1 MKIRFLGA
9 DKIVTGSC
17 HLLEVGG
24 RKILLDCG
32 MFQGPKVI
40 KDLNRRPFAFNPGEI
55 DAVILSHAHI
65 DHSGLLPKLVKE
77 GFKGF
82 IHCTHVQKNCARSCC
97 PTVAISRNLMR
108 KWPPGRGCGP
118 ARAGWNLC
126 IRQTMLTCA

>member
-24 RKILLDCG
+24 RKILLDC
-32 MFQGPKVI
+32 GPKVI

-82 IHCTHVQKNCARSCC
+82 IHCTHVTEELCQILLPDCGHIQESDAE
-97 PTVAISRNLMR
+97 VATR
-108 KWPPGRGCGP
+108 
-118 ARAGWNLC
+118 
-126 IRQTMLTCA
+126 